1 MNYIKHLTAYF
12 DRVVDDHS
20 LNPTHI
26 SLYIA
31 LFQFWNLNRFQ
42 NPISITRDEVM
53 RISKICSKATYHK
66 CMRELHEKG
75 YVIYEPSYNPFKGS
89 LLQMVNLSHELKP
102 LKRSD
107 KTNSKN
113 KQVVEQEVNKQQTS
127 SGTATEQALVSSIN
141 NINSTNNANILN
153 LDKSKNDLEK
163 DEFKNQSATPKG
175 ETKKK
180 LREKKACTELSRS
193 GEATENAIPPQWQ
206 NVVQFFSECNVSE
219 IEAQKYYN
227 HFQSNGWLVSG
238 KSKMKNWKA
247 AARNW
252 ILNSQKFNKS
262 NTQPK
267 PNHLHTVIQ
276 KNYAEP
282 L

>member
-1 MNYIKHLTAYF
+1 
-12 DRVVDDHS
+12 
-20 LNPTHI
+20 
-26 SLYIA
+26 
-31 LFQFWNLNRFQ
+31 
-42 NPISITRDEVM
+42 
-53 RISKICSKATYHK
+53 
-66 CMRELHEKG
+66 MRELHEKG

-89 LLQMVNLSHELKP
+89 MLQMVNLSHELKP
-102 LKRSD
+102 VKRSE

-113 KQVVEQEVNKQQTS
+113 KQVIEQEVNKQQTS
-127 SGTATEQALVSSIN
+127 SETATEQALVSSIN
-141 NINSTNNANILN
+141 NINNTNNANILN
-153 LDKSKNDLEK
+153 LDKSKNDLKK
-163 DEFKNQSATPKG
+163 DEFKNQSAISLSEPVEESK
-175 ETKKK
+175 TKKK
-180 LREKKACTELSRS
+180 LREKK

-206 NVVQFFSECNVSE
+206 YVVQFFSECNVPE

-252 ILNSQKFNKS
+252 MLNSQKFNKT
-262 NTQPK
+262 NTQPQ
-267 PNHLHTVIQ
+267 PNHLHTSIH

>member
-31 LFQFWNLNRFQ
+31 LFQFWNLNRFR

-66 CMRELHEKG
+66 CMRELHEKE

-89 LLQMVNLSHELKP
+89 MVRMINFSHELNPIQK
-102 LKRSD
+102 KRR
-107 KTNSKN
+107 TNLKN
-113 KQVVEQEVNKQQTS
+113 KQVIEQGVNKQQTS
-127 SGTATEQALVSSIN
+127 REIDTKQELVSSIN
-141 NINSTNNANILN
+141 NRNSTNKVNILN
-153 LDKSKNDLEK
+153 LDETRKIVENNK
-163 DEFKNQSATPKG
+163 FKNQSAN
-175 ETKKK
+175 
-180 LREKKACTELSRS
+180 S
-193 GEATENAIPPQWQ
+193 IPPEWE
-206 NVVQFFSECNVSE
+206 NVIQFFNEKNGTVVDAE
-219 IEAQKYYN
+219 KFYN
-227 HFQSNGWLVSG
+227 HFQSNGWLVGG
-238 KSKMKNWKA
+238 KSKMKDWKA

-252 ILNSQKFNKS
+252 LLNAQKFSSAKP
-262 NTQPK
+262 QLQ
-267 PNHLHTVIQ
+267 PNHLQTSIQ